1 MFGMLKK
8 DLKDAIRY
16 PFLDWKTLLII
27 GTLMFAI
34 TITNKANL
42 SKIGLAISILE
53 GLIPHYFNSN
63 RIILIFSVI
72 LLFLEMGY
80 GSKIVYKGLL
90 GEDNPPQLKKIK
102 KLVWEGFKKYC
113 IVVIYGIPMTLLL
126 KHAKSYFF
134 EGNIPLAIVFFI
146 LFNFVY
152 LVLVGALLNRY
163 ESKGKF
169 TKAFC
174 YKEIFG
180 LMKDIGPKDVST
192 IFICAVIGQIF
203 VVSGFVDIA
212 QDGLTLFEIGI
223 SILTF
228 FLAPISLISTKRLI
242 SLNLRR
248 VYAKKD
254 RKLKSDG
261 KEYLE

>member
-1 MFGMLKK
+1 MFDMLKN

-16 PFLDWKTLLII
+16 PFLDWKILLSI

-53 GLIPHYFNSN
+53 SFLPSYFNSDT
-63 RIILIFSVI
+63 IILIISVI

-80 GSKIVYKGLL
+80 GSKIIYKGLL
-90 GEDNPPQLKKIK
+90 GENKPPKLNKIK

-113 IVVIYGIPMTLLL
+113 IIVIYGIVMTCLL
-126 KHAKSYFF
+126 KYAKSFF
-134 EGNIPLAIVFFI
+134 FAGNIPLAIVFLI

-163 ESKGKF
+163 ENKGKF

-174 YKEIFG
+174 YNEIFG
-180 LMKDIGPKDVST
+180 LMRDIGAKDVLT
-192 IFICAVIGQIF
+192 IFICAVIAQVF
-203 VVSGFVDIA
+203 VVSGFVDITP
-212 QDGLTLFEIGI
+212 DTLSLFEIGV

-228 FLAPISLISTKRLI
+228 FLAPISLLSTKRLI

-248 VYAKKD
+248 VYAEKE
-254 RKLKSDG
+254 RKLKSEG
-261 KEYLE
+261 KEYL

>member
-1 MFGMLKK
+1 MLDLFKNE
-8 DLKDAIRY
+8 LKDAIRY
-16 PFLDWKTLLII
+16 PFIDWKNLIII

-34 TITNKANL
+34 TISNKANL
-42 SKIGLAISILE
+42 SKIDLAISILE
-53 GLIPHYFNSN
+53 SLIPNYFNSN
-63 RIILIFSVI
+63 TIILIISVI

-90 GEDNPPQLKKIK
+90 GENKPPKLNKIK

-113 IVVIYGIPMTLLL
+113 IVVIYGIVMTLLL
-126 KHAKSYFF
+126 KHAKSYFLADD
-134 EGNIPLAIVFFI
+134 IPLAIVFFI

-169 TKAFC
+169 IKAFH

-180 LMKDIGPKDVST
+180 LMKDIGAKDVFT

-203 VVSGFVDIA
+203 VVSGFVDITEG
-212 QDGLTLFEIGI
+212 GLTLFEIGI

-248 VYAKKD
+248 VYAEKD
-254 RKLKSDG
+254 KKLKSSE